1 MSVRTFIATNA
12 REGLMRVRSEL
23 GDDAVVLS
31 TRPHPQGVELLASA
45 YGDLAV
51 PAAGDLPDTSG
62 SSRILAE
69 LSRLRGLLQNQLAGF
84 AWGATRRRDPVRV
97 AVMQSLFAAGFGSSL
112 ARTLAAH
119 LPRGLDNEAAQR
131 WLRQILIRN
140 LPVVARDAGLMTA
153 GGRYALVGSTGSGK
167 TTTLAKLAARGV
179 DVHGSAQ
186 VALVAADAYRIG
198 ATAQLKVY
206 ADLLGVSLHVCE
218 DPAALVRLLPEL
230 AARKLVLIDTAG
242 FAPSDPRIREIR
254 ALDGLGVR
262 RLAVIAANQQGAAI
276 EQAMLRFGDAATA
289 CILTKLDEAPQPGAA
304 LDSLIRHRLPLAY
317 IAGGQRVP
325 EDLHAPNA
333 AYLIDRA
340 LKGGQIATPFALE
353 TEDWPLFAGVEAD
366 RAERHGQKGTSTL
379 KGTSTQKGTS
389 TLKGTSTQKGTSAG

>member
-1 MSVRTFIATNA
+1 MSVRVFVAANA
-12 REGLMRVRSEL
+12 REGLARVRREL

-45 YGDLAV
+45 YGDLTMPAV
-51 PAAGDLPDTSG
+51 SEAPDTAG

-84 AWGATRRRDPVRV
+84 AWGTARRRDPVRV
-97 AVMQSLFAAGFGSSL
+97 AVMQTLFASGFGSAL
-112 ARTLAAH
+112 ARTLAAR
-119 LPRGLDNEAAQR
+119 LPRGLDAEAAQR
-131 WLRQILIRN
+131 WLRQVLIRN
-140 LPVVARDAGLMTA
+140 LPVQERDADLLA
-153 GGRYALVGSTGSGK
+153 RGGRYALVGSTGSGK

-179 DVHGSAQ
+179 EAHGTAQ

-198 ATAQLKVY
+198 AAAQLTVY
-206 ADLLGVSLHVCE
+206 ADLLGVSLHVAE
-218 DPAALVRLLPEL
+218 GQARLARLLPEL

-242 FAPSDPRIREIR
+242 FAPSDPRTREAQ
-254 ALDGLGVR
+254 ALDALGVC

-276 EQAMLRFGDAATA
+276 EQAMLRFGEGATA

-304 LDSLIRHRLPLAY
+304 LDSLIRHRLPLAF

-325 EDLHAPNA
+325 EDLHVPNA

-340 LKGGQIATPFALE
+340 LKGGQLATPYALE
-353 TEDWPLFAGVEAD
+353 AEDWPLFAGVEA
-366 RAERHGQKGTSTL
+366 ERTERQPL
-379 KGTSTQKGTS
+379 
-389 TLKGTSTQKGTSAG
+389 KGTSAG

>member
-1 MSVRTFIATNA
+1 MSVRVFVAANA
-12 REGLMRVRSEL
+12 REGLARVRKEL

-51 PAAGDLPDTSG
+51 PAVSEAPDTAS

-84 AWGATRRRDPVRV
+84 AWGTARRRDPVRV
-97 AVMQSLFAAGFGSSL
+97 ALMQTLFAAGFGSSL
-112 ARTLAAH
+112 ARTLAAR
-119 LPRGLDNEAAQR
+119 LPRGLDAEAAQR
-131 WLRQILIRN
+131 WLRQVLIRN
-140 LPVVARDAGLMTA
+140 LPVQGRGADLLAR

-179 DVHGSAQ
+179 EAHGAAQ

-198 ATAQLKVY
+198 AAAQLTVY
-206 ADLLGVSLHVCE
+206 ADLLGVSLHVAE
-218 DPAALVRLLPEL
+218 DQARLARLLPEL
-230 AARKLVLIDTAG
+230 AANKLVLIDTAG
-242 FAPSDPRIREIR
+242 FAPSDPRTREAQ
-254 ALDGLGVR
+254 ALDALGVR

-276 EQAMLRFGDAATA
+276 EQAMLRFGEGATA

-304 LDSLIRHRLPLAY
+304 LDSVIRHRLPLAY

-325 EDLHAPNA
+325 EDLHTPNA

-340 LKGGQIATPFALE
+340 LKGGQLATPYALE
-353 TEDWPLFAGVEAD
+353 AEDWPLFAGME
-366 RAERHGQKGTSTL
+366 AERTERHAAKGLHGG
-379 KGTSTQKGTS
+379 
-389 TLKGTSTQKGTSAG
+389 